1 MARVSSVEE
10 GGRRACPSR
19 RSTIG
24 RVTARAATT
33 AATAIGR
40 RACPVAVARSAAEAA
55 RQSDVLTNSTSAER
69 FTAQHGLAI
78 TTIDLPTVPFWKL
91 LAQNGFTRVDLMT
104 VDVEGDEE
112 AVIRSIDFRRVDI
125 RLLVVERPSERLV
138 AFLLAA
144 GFVERTG
151 EIVKPIATGQGLGD
165 RVFLGARE
173 AQEVHGRGPPARAG
187 GRGRR
192 PHPYRLT
199 ATNLKIFKSYID

>member
-1 MARVSSVEE
+1 MSKTSCMRWCARTF
-10 GGRRACPSR
+10 AK
-19 RSTIG
+19 
-24 RVTARAATT
+24 
-33 AATAIGR
+33 
-40 RACPVAVARSAAEAA
+40 
-55 RQSDVLTNSTSAER
+55 TSAER

-91 LAQNGFTRVDLMT
+91 LAQNGFTRVDLMS

-125 RLLVVERPSERLV
+125 RVLVVERPSEQLV

-173 AQEVHGRGPPARAG
+173 AQEVEMELGAG
-187 GRGRR
+187 EGGGNSILGQFLGQMQAAVKDSSEEAAEDDEER
-192 PHPYRLT
+192 
-199 ATNLKIFKSYID
+199 

>member
-1 MARVSSVEE
+1 M
-10 GGRRACPSR
+10 
-19 RSTIG
+19 
-24 RVTARAATT
+24 
-33 AATAIGR
+33 
-40 RACPVAVARSAAEAA
+40 
-55 RQSDVLTNSTSAER
+55 LTNSTSAER

-91 LAQNGFTRVDLMT
+91 LAQNGFTRVDLMS

-125 RLLVVERPSERLV
+125 RVLVVERPSERLV

-173 AQEVHGRGPPARAG
+173 AQEVHGRGPRAG
-187 GRGRR
+187 GRGR
-192 PHPYRLT
+192 PLT
-199 ATNLKIFKSYID
+199 ATPVSFDGHKFEDL